1 VTLADF
7 DQCDARVC
15 RLELQQL
22 DERLEMAVEHVVD
35 INDNDDVL
43 CDPALAIRLC
53 AEILGGG

>member
-1 VTLADF
+1 
-7 DQCDARVC
+7 
-15 RLELQQL
+15 LQQL

-43 CDPALAIRLC
+43 CDPAPLPGFR

>member
-1 VTLADF
+1 
-7 DQCDARVC
+7 
-15 RLELQQL
+15 LQQL

-43 CDPALAIRLC
+43 WDPARLVRHSI